1 MDGQNKRLPEREV
14 KGKEFRRWGAT
25 PSQQQTVH
33 SSPTRS
39 FKLPE
44 EIPHARPFPSAQSRS
59 TTLTHRVVSPVGP
72 EVKHSGI
79 VKPMSL
85 MTCKSS
91 ASETSSLITSSSGSS
106 PLGNTSSD
114 VGQSVEPPKR
124 SKISSESIT
133 TVTVEQISGAKLEAL
148 GAWARLRDGRR
159 VHLVEGVARVHLLEI
174 RMPGGWWEMRICG
187 MGPMGSMV
195 RPPVLWNRTPAPSA
209 RLPQPGEIVRY
220 VGQLAESGDEAAESS
235 EVFLEAFFCERVEDE
250 ALVQQ
255 SQLMAIALASQP
267 WM

>member
-1 MDGQNKRLPEREV
+1 MDRQNKRLPEREV

-33 SSPTRS
+33 SSSTRS

-44 EIPHARPFPSAQSRS
+44 EIPHARPLPSAQSRS
-59 TTLTHRVVSPVGP
+59 PTLTHRVVSPVGP
-72 EVKHSGI
+72 EVKHAGI
-79 VKPMSL
+79 V
-85 MTCKSS
+85 
-91 ASETSSLITSSSGSS
+91 
-106 PLGNTSSD
+106 NTSSD

-235 EVFLEAFFCERVEDE
+235 EVFLETFFCERVEDE
-250 ALVQQ
+250 ALVKQ

-267 WM
+267 WI